1 VRFLRLFTKGFFL
14 IINFAVVLLF
24 LAACMAPY
32 ISPAWFWPISFIT
45 LAFPFLLGILVIF
58 LVGWLFFNYRYAL
71 LSLIALLL
79 GWKSISAFVAFK
91 MPSGNKAATGAN
103 TLTVMSYNVSQFGL
117 YREKDSKYN
126 RQAMFAMI
134 KKQELDIACFQD
146 FYTSEKKNDFNNRE
160 DISREMELPYR
171 YFSSDFNRDGMQHW
185 GSIIY
190 SRFPII
196 ASDKVKMSD
205 GPRSESLIY
214 ADIVKNQDT
223 LRIVNMHLESYRFN
237 EKDYSA
243 IRKIKNQE
251 DTGLKATKSIIQ
263 KMRDAYI
270 RRSQQADI
278 VGNFIR
284 QSPYPVIVCGDFNDT
299 PASYTYFTIKG
310 DLQDAFL
317 QKGFGIGRT
326 FTGLAPTLRIDYVF
340 VSNHFKVNS
349 FRKISSDLSDHYP
362 VITNLSLIGSGKTAV
377 EVNK

>member
-1 VRFLRLFTKGFFL
+1 MRFLRLFTKGFFL
-14 IINFAVVLLF
+14 LINFVVVLLF

-45 LAFPFLLGILVIF
+45 LAFPFLLCVLVIF
-58 LVGWLFFNYRYAL
+58 LIGWLFFNYRYTL

-79 GWKSISAFVAFK
+79 GWKSISAFVAFH
-91 MPSGNKAATGAN
+91 MPSGNKAVKDGN
-103 TLTVMSYNVSQFGL
+103 TLTIMSYNVSQFGL

-160 DISREMELPYR
+160 DISREMTLPYR

-196 ASDKVKMSD
+196 SSDKVKMSV

-214 ADIVKNQDT
+214 ADIVKEEDT
-223 LRIVNMHLESYRFN
+223 IRIINMHLESYRFDK
-237 EKDYSA
+237 KDYSA
-243 IRKIKNQE
+243 IQKIRNQE

-263 KMRDAYI
+263 KMREAYI

-278 VGNFIR
+278 VGDFIR

-317 QKGFGIGRT
+317 QKGLGIGRT

-349 FRKISSDLSDHYP
+349 FRKIISDLSDHYP
-362 VITNLSLIGSGKTAV
+362 VIANLSLIGSGKTEV

>member
-1 VRFLRLFTKGFFL
+1 MRFLRLFTKGFFL
-14 IINFAVVLLF
+14 IINFAVVLPF

-45 LAFPFLLGILVIF
+45 LAFPFLLGLLVIF
-58 LVGWLFFNYRYAL
+58 LIGWLFFNYRYTL

-91 MPSGNKAATGAN
+91 MPAGNKVATNGN

-117 YREKDSKYN
+117 YRERDSKYN

-134 KKQELDIACFQD
+134 KKQELDVACFQD

-196 ASDKVKMSD
+196 ASDKMKMSD

-214 ADIVKNQDT
+214 ADIVKDKDT
-223 LRIVNMHLESYRFN
+223 LRIINMHLESYRFN

-263 KMRDAYI
+263 KMREAYI

-349 FRKISSDLSDHYP
+349 FRKINSDLSDHYP
-362 VITNLSLIGSGKTAV
+362 VIANLSLIGSGKTAV